1 MSDHAEAARRAAIEE
16 QLAAHLDRHE
26 HGAAA
31 TLALRSYGTEILR
44 FLVAATRDGGAADE
58 AFSHFCLLLWEHLP
72 RFRRECSFRTWSYV
86 MARTALAA
94 QKARRRRQRVEVA
107 LSREAAEV
115 AAEARS
121 QTREYLRTE
130 AKHRLAGVIA
140 RLDEEDRMLL
150 LLRVQRRLSW
160 AEVTRV
166 LAGDQAPSP
175 ELLTRRSAALRKRFE
190 RLKQVVRAEMVAE
203 TG

>member
-1 MSDHAEAARRAAIEE
+1 MTGDPEAARRAAVE
-16 QLAAHLDRHE
+16 QQLSAHLDRDE
-26 HGAAA
+26 PAAA
-31 TLALRSYGTEILR
+31 VTLALRTYGTEILR
-44 FLVAATRDGGAADE
+44 FLVAATRDAGAAEE

-86 MARTALAA
+86 MARTALSELV
-94 QKARRRRQRVEVA
+94 ARRRRQRAEVT
-107 LSREAAEV
+107 LSGEAAEV
-115 AAEARS
+115 AARVRS

-166 LAGDQAPSP
+166 LAGEPAPSAA
-175 ELLTRRSAALRKRFE
+175 LLSRRSAALRKRFE
-190 RLKQVVRAEMVAE
+190 RLKQIVRDEVVGE

>member
-1 MSDHAEAARRAAIEE
+1 MTGDEEAARRAAVE
-16 QLAAHLDRHE
+16 QQVSAHLDRDE
-26 HGAAA
+26 HAAA
-31 TLALRSYGTEILR
+31 VTLALRSYGTEILR
-44 FLVAATRDGGAADE
+44 FLVAATRDAGAAEE

-86 MARTALAA
+86 MARNALSHL
-94 QKARRRRQRVEVA
+94 QARHRRQRAEVT
-107 LSREAAEV
+107 LSGEAAEV
-115 AAEARS
+115 AARVRS

-166 LAGDQAPSP
+166 LVGEQAPTA
-175 ELLTRRSAALRKRFE
+175 ELLSRRSAALRKRFE
-190 RLKQVVRAEMVAE
+190 RLKQIVRAEVVGE

>member
-1 MSDHAEAARRAAIEE
+1 
-16 QLAAHLDRHE
+16 
-26 HGAAA
+26 
-31 TLALRSYGTEILR
+31 
-44 FLVAATRDGGAADE
+44 V
-58 AFSHFCLLLWEHLP
+58 
-72 RFRRECSFRTWSYV
+72 
-86 MARTALAA
+86 
-94 QKARRRRQRVEVA
+94 ARRRRQRAEVT
-107 LSREAAEV
+107 LSGEAAEV
-115 AAEARS
+115 AARVRS

-166 LAGDQAPSP
+166 LAGEQAPSAA
-175 ELLTRRSAALRKRFE
+175 LLSRRSAALRKRFE
-190 RLKQVVRAEMVAE
+190 RLKQIVRDEVVGE